1 MAQIDV
7 RVVPLGTPTPGVAKY
22 VHEALRIA
30 GESGLSYVVTPTSTC
45 LEGPLEDIVQV
56 ALRMHEACFTDG
68 VQRVVTTLT
77 IDDRRDQSETL
88 DDKVRR
94 VADPNETSTPE

>member
-22 VHEALRIA
+22 IREALRIA
-30 GESGLSYVVTPTSTC
+30 SESGLSYVVTPTSTC
-45 LEGPLEDIVQV
+45 LEGPLEDIARV
-56 ALRMHEACFTDG
+56 ALRMHEACFIDG

-77 IDDRRDQSETL
+77 IDDRRDENETL
-88 DDKVRR
+88 DDKVKR
-94 VADPNETSTPE
+94 AASPPEN